1 MLIRRRNRLQILPRK
16 EIACEQANKE
26 ENVRE
31 NNEHCEMEETVTE
44 NNERCESLSEQDE
57 ENTSLAMF
65 EGESSKL
72 KVSTPR
78 LCTTVG
84 GVRKYRGRACS
95 TTILLCKPY
104 DPPPP
109 PPPAFS

>member
-1 MLIRRRNRLQILPRK
+1 MLIKRRNPLQILPRK

-31 NNEHCEMEETVTE
+31 NNEHCEVEETVTE
-44 NNERCESLSEQDE
+44 NNERCESLSDQDE
-57 ENTSLAMF
+57 ENTSLAIF

-78 LCTTVG
+78 LFRTVG
-84 GVRKYRGRACS
+84 VVGKV
-95 TTILLCKPY
+95 
-104 DPPPP
+104 
-109 PPPAFS
+109 